1 MFSRLRFPLTLFMIT
16 IPCLHLMG
24 CKILGNRNASTLV
37 SKDTM
42 QGTDLPAT
50 AVPVV
55 EYSLPERSITEVA
68 PPAEFRVGKDDKLE
82 ISVYAQKDLIIVQKV
97 RPDGKVAF
105 PLVGDIE
112 ASGRTPNEI
121 REALEKRLSKYIR
134 DPQVTVLITEYNSK
148 TVSILGEVSKPGLLT
163 LISDINLLEGIA
175 RVGGITESA
184 DLQGAL
190 LVRNGQVVP
199 VNFYKLLRYGDARQN
214 VILQDKD
221 TILIPNISVKKV
233 FVLGE
238 VMKPLVVILKGEV
251 TILDAILQA
260 GGFSRRA
267 KTQNIFVIRGGL
279 GSSTLLQVDLK
290 AIIDRGDTASN
301 FLLQPHD
308 IIYVPPTIIA
318 DVLQFFQ
325 DLNTVLSPIVLAETG
340 IALGPTVKSVLTTG
354 TTDQSQPLVVNPGR

>member
-1 MFSRLRFPLTLFMIT
+1 MFSRLRFSFTLFMIT
-16 IPCLHLMG
+16 IPCLNLMG
-24 CKILGNRNASTLV
+24 CKVLGNRNVSALV
-37 SKDTM
+37 SKDTT
-42 QGTDLPAT
+42 QSTDLPDAEKSI
-50 AVPVV
+50 V
-55 EYSLPERSITEVA
+55 EYSLPERFITETA

-82 ISVYAQKDLIIVQKV
+82 IFVYAQKDLTTTQRV

-112 ASGRTPNEI
+112 ARGRTPNEI
-121 REALEKRLSKYIR
+121 REALEKRLSKYLR
-134 DPQVTVLITEYNSK
+134 EPQVTVLITEYNSK

-163 LISDINLLEGIA
+163 LISDVNLLEGIA
-175 RVGGITESA
+175 RAGGVTESA

-190 LVRNGQVVP
+190 LVRNGQVVQ
-199 VNFYKLLRYGDARQN
+199 VNFNKLLRYGDARQN

-238 VMKPLVVILKGEV
+238 VMKPLVVILKGDV

-279 GSSTLLQVDLK
+279 GSSTLLQVNLK
-290 AIIDRGDTASN
+290 TMLDRGDTASN
-301 FLLQPHD
+301 VLLQPHD

-325 DLNTVLSPIVLAETG
+325 DLNTVLSPIILAETG
-340 IALGPTVKSVLTTG
+340 IAIGPAVKSVLTTG
-354 TTDQSQPLVVNPGR
+354 TTDQSQPIVVNP